1 MATAIPS
8 LERRRARRDAALVL
22 SATMA
27 LSLVACGGGTTSSAP
42 RSQDT
47 SLRRHGTSTAN
58 GDAIAAAWL
67 LASGIVPAH
76 ASTPATPL
84 APDARLAQRLA
95 HHARDHVWCASAGC
109 ADGPNLAGSAR
120 IRRLAAAS
128 NAPGDTNA
136 NGTNLDETLD
146 AELRAIAALAAT
158 PLPDG
163 IAPILA
169 LRARASALLV
179 DPVGPGS
186 RDDLAAMRT
195 ATPSV
200 PELDPESLGWTLL
213 ARTWLAQSLA
223 SGRRGASVGATPHDG
238 LLAVLAIE
246 QALAIEESVL
256 TDLAFDGS
264 AFVPIADPPAYDA
277 ATAPRWMPG
286 TVRWTLRAA
295 PAGTPSDWLATDRSS
310 ELLDLAV
317 VMRGAAELGWLTD
330 PQNPDPR
337 LAALFTGTA
346 FEPPSSGPPVRA
358 ITWVDDVRP
367 ILHGP
372 AGCVGCHGPLALN
385 NNYSVAQYEH
395 VFLTGLSGV
404 PGVTPGDHAASAMW
418 RSLDGPWT
426 PPGWGF
432 PLAQMPFGL
441 PRLPQSEIDTIARWI
456 DEGALREQPPSRP
469 RPRPGL
475 DLARVLFRT
484 AVALHEV
491 AAGPRAGL
499 LDRRAG
505 ASRSELAGA
514 LDTGAFLVACAALAS
529 LDAVEPGLA
538 QALERMARA
547 AMLAQ
552 SDASGAVYA
561 EIDLRDGRPIAGSSG
576 LGARSAF
583 AAGLLA
589 AGRVT
594 GRSDFTL
601 RGIAVADRLIADS
614 WHDDDALFDSLAGD
628 PARVLRARDLAW
640 SMEMLREL
648 QLAGRTD
655 ARALLERATT
665 RALAVVPFAEL
676 DGDGEVLRDGLP
688 DTDGNGVV
696 EPSVAGHAPLLS
708 DFVQH
713 GPEPSPGSLGPITWS
728 AHVLPLFRVRCAGCH
743 VDGASLGS
751 YRVDTPSL
759 AATPGDS
766 GTVTMIVPG
775 DPSASFLV
783 EKLSRRTPSI
793 GEQMPQRAPP
803 LADHELAI
811 VRAWI
816 EDGARD
822 R

>member
-317 VMRGAAELGWLTD
+317 VMRGAAELGWLT
-330 PQNPDPR
+330 
-337 LAALFTGTA
+337 
-346 FEPPSSGPPVRA
+346 
-358 ITWVDDVRP
+358 
-367 ILHGP
+367 
-372 AGCVGCHGPLALN
+372 CHGPLALN

-614 WHDDDALFDSLAGD
+614 WHDDDALFDSLAGA